1 MSMYT
6 RADTAEAGKE
16 GRGGRKCR
24 QICRQKSDRKKSWK
38 RKSRKQDMK
47 KVEKNNIE
55 KNSKNKEIDKR
66 TRIEKE
72 R

>member
-1 MSMYT
+1 MYT

-55 KNSKNKEIDKR
+55 KNSKK
-66 TRIEKE
+66 
-72 R
+72 